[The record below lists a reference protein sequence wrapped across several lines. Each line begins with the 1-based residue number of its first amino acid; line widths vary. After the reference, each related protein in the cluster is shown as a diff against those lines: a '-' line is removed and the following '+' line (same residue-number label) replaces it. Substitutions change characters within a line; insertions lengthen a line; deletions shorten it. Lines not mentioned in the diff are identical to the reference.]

1 MRINKFLAK
10 AGIGSRR
17 GVEKYITE
25 GRVSVNGVIIKELS
39 TKISSE
45 DRVFFDGKEIRN
57 HEEFVYYKLN
67 KPVGFTTT
75 LKDPYADRVIID
87 LIEDERRIY
96 PIGRLDKD
104 SCGLILLT
112 NDGDF
117 TYQLSHPKY
126 HLSKTYKV
134 RVEGRPKDSD
144 IRKLEEG
151 ILLDG
156 YKTKKTE
163 IRLLSRDHKSSLY
176 DVVLWEGRNRQI
188 RKMFDSIH
196 HPVVFLQR
204 IKIGKITLGDLK
216 EGQYRQLTKKELE
229 FLRGQR

>member
-163 IRLLSRDHKSSLY
+163 IH
-176 DVVLWEGRNRQI
+176 
-188 RKMFDSIH
+188 
-196 HPVVFLQR
+196 
-204 IKIGKITLGDLK
+204 
-216 EGQYRQLTKKELE
+216 
-229 FLRGQR
+229 LREYKL

>member
-156 YKTKKTE
+156 YKTKKQRFDYYQGIINPAFTMLYYGKAE
-163 IRLLSRDHKSSLY
+163 IDKSEKCSTLSIIPLFFCK
-176 DVVLWEGRNRQI
+176 G
-188 RKMFDSIH
+188 
-196 HPVVFLQR
+196 
-204 IKIGKITLGDLK
+204 
-216 EGQYRQLTKKELE
+216 
-229 FLRGQR
+229 

>member
-17 GVEKYITE
+17 GVEKYILE
-25 GRVSVNGVIIKELS
+25 GRVSVNGEIIKELS
-39 TKISSE
+39 TIINAE

-57 HEEFVYYKLN
+57 HEDFVYYKLN
-67 KPVGFTTT
+67 KPIGYTTT
-75 LKDPYADRVIID
+75 LKDPYADKVIID
-87 LIEDERRIY
+87 LIEEERRIY

-112 NDGDF
+112 NDGDL

-134 RVEGRPKDSD
+134 RVSGHPKESD

-151 ILLDG
+151 IFLEG
-156 YKTKKTE
+156 YKTKRTE
-163 IRLLSRDHKSSLY
+163 IVLLSADNRSSLY
-176 DVVLWEGRNRQI
+176 KVVLWEGRNRQI
-188 RKMFDSIH
+188 RKMFDSIN
-196 HPVVFLQR
+196 HPVLFLQR
-204 IKIGKITLGDLK
+204 IKIGNILLGDLK
-216 EGQYRQLTKKELE
+216 EGQYHPLTKKELE
-229 FLRGQR
+229 YLRGQ